1 VWADS
6 LIEMLQTF
14 VGIGDVTIDYVNNKI
29 TITNDCEEI
38 IKNCRTKTYNLL
50 NDTKITVNLIINYDI
65 SCVACEPTPTPDIPI
80 NAIITNNNE
89 YMETGDD
96 EYLQYN

>member
-1 VWADS
+1 
-6 LIEMLQTF
+6 MLQTF

-38 IKNCRTKTYNLL
+38 LKNCRTETYNLL
-50 NDTKITVNLIINYDI
+50 NDTNITVNLIINYDI
-65 SCVACEPTPTPDIPI
+65 SCVSCAPTPTPDILI
-80 NAIITNNNE
+80 NAIITNNDE
-89 YMETGDD
+89 YMETGND